1 MACGESTDQGLVLV
15 QKLGDTNIIGYIQ
28 QKYINMT
35 GGNMNDIYRQKYIKY
50 KTKYLQL
57 NKTYNINK

>member
-57 NKTYNINK
+57 NKTCNINK